1 MSPGSSFHGL
11 VHSLIHSFIFLAIIA
26 SKLTM
31 PQALCS
37 YIRQGDRMRS
47 AIILN
52 DVWRQGYNTDQLFED
67 KCNEV
72 SLNMYDFIPGI
83 ATTIFNTYHKT
94 LFISVEET
102 EAKKGK

>member
-1 MSPGSSFHGL
+1 MTLNQTVMHLLVLCFMALFILSS
-11 VHSLIHSFIFLAIIA
+11 IYSFFLAIIA

-83 ATTIFNTYHKT
+83 ATSIFNT
-94 LFISVEET
+94 
-102 EAKKGK
+102 

>member
-1 MSPGSSFHGL
+1 
-11 VHSLIHSFIFLAIIA
+11 
-26 SKLTM
+26 
-31 PQALCS
+31 
-37 YIRQGDRMRS
+37 MRS

-83 ATTIFNTYHKT
+83 TTAIFNTYHKT
-94 LFISVEET
+94 
-102 EAKKGK
+102 